1 MGSGRAEGV
10 TILADT
16 RAGRTLSGDNK
27 YLIRRA
33 LESNRLEMQYDT
45 YKENF
50 VYIKLNNDIG

>member
-1 MGSGRAEGV
+1 MGSGIAEGV

-27 YLIRRA
+27 DVIRPA
-33 LESNRLEMQYDT
+33 LESNRLQMQYDT

-50 VYIKLNNDIG
+50 VYINLNNHFG

>member
-27 YLIRRA
+27 YVIRPA
-33 LESNRLEMQYDT
+33 IESNRLQMQYDA

-50 VYIKLNNDIG
+50 VYIN